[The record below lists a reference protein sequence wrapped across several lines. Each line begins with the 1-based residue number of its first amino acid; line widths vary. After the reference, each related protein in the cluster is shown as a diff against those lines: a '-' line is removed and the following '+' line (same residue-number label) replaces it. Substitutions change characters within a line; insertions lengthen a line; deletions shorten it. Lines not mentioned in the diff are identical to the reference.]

1 MPDIGPVSSLTART
15 AANLADADSFY
26 LDDGAGADLRLT
38 LLVLKQF
45 LATATL
51 AAGTL
56 TVSSPFMLT
65 QTWNDGG
72 VTFRGKENV
81 FTITAAAAGS
91 TVERWLGG
99 AAGAPV
105 LASLS
110 AVWVLTLG
118 DRLNVPALNGMT
130 MSSSEPNYGNVLNIG
145 ANSWQMGF
153 SSAQTTA
160 GTAAITWTDNAG
172 IILTP
177 VNSLVQW
184 MGTTAA
190 FPAIGRVAVTGGWGL
205 TLHSAANTNGQ
216 AVGFEAVTEET
227 TIAAA
232 ATTDTAIQI
241 PANVIVLGVSV
252 RVTVVI
258 PTAATFTVIG
268 ATTATAFQTGAS
280 VSTAADTTDAG
291 TKACPY
297 LNTAAQAIRITP
309 NAQPVD
315 NTGRVRVT
323 IHYIKVTVP
332 TS

>member
-81 FTITAAAAGS
+81 FTITAAAPGS

-99 AAGAPV
+99 AAGATV

-110 AVWVLTLG
+110 SVGVLTLG

-130 MSSSEPNYGNVLNIG
+130 MSSSGPNYGNVLNIG

-205 TLHSAANTNGQ
+205 TLPSAANTNGQ

-252 RVTVVI
+252 RVTVSRPPRPSPLSARRLRQRSRPAPAFRRRPIRRMLAPRLARISIRPHKPSASRRTRSPATI
-258 PTAATFTVIG
+258 PDGCVSPS
-268 ATTATAFQTGAS
+268 TTS
-280 VSTAADTTDAG
+280 
-291 TKACPY
+291 
-297 LNTAAQAIRITP
+297 R
-309 NAQPVD
+309 
-315 NTGRVRVT
+315 
-323 IHYIKVTVP
+323 
-332 TS
+332 